1 MKSPEIAV
9 EQPNTEALL
18 EAYGAIAHMPEST
31 VAEAHAKHA
40 AYNDA
45 IIDLSQRLSEIH
57 NESMSSSLDDSSQEE
72 TSDVRERDLIAPAI
86 SEFRREMTRLH
97 ERIVKLEE

>member
-1 MKSPEIAV
+1 MKSPEV
-9 EQPNTEALL
+9 VTEPQNTEALL
-18 EAYGAIAHMPEST
+18 ESYGAIAHMPEGT
-31 VAEAHAKHA
+31 AQEAHAKHE

-57 NESMSSSLDDSSQEE
+57 NESMSGSLDDSSQEE
-72 TSDVRERDLIAPAI
+72 AADVRERDLIPPAI

-97 ERIVKLEE
+97 ELIVKLEA